1 MRNLGWSGRSGPRHD
16 RGVSSRY
23 APPKDLSSYAWL
35 SIGAAL
41 GTIALKGAAA
51 WVTGSVGLLSDAAES
66 MVNLVAAV
74 VALIVLK
81 IAVKPADADHQFGH
95 SKAEYFSAVVEGVM
109 IFVAA
114 AFIIISAIGR
124 LIDPQMPEQL
134 GLGLAVS
141 VLASLLNG
149 AVAWMLY
156 RAGRRERS
164 VTLVADAKHLATDV
178 VTSAA
183 VLVGVALVAVFDS
196 AVLDAVVALG
206 AGLNIMW
213 TGFTLIRDSVG
224 GLMDIAPSP
233 EVLQTVERV
242 LARHRRAGMI
252 DFHAVRVREAGN
264 RRFMELHVL
273 VPAAWSV
280 KKGHDFTEQ
289 VIDELVDA
297 DASLRISAHLEPIED
312 PKSYEDLEDI

>member
-1 MRNLGWSGRSGPRHD
+1 MRNLRWSGRTRPRDD

-23 APPKDLSSYAWL
+23 APPKDLSGYAWL
-35 SIGAAL
+35 SIAAAL

-51 WVTGSVGLLSDAAES
+51 WMTGSVGLLSDAAES
-66 MVNLVAAV
+66 VVNLIAAV

-81 IAVKPADADHQFGH
+81 IAAKPADADHQFGH

-124 LIDPQMPEQL
+124 LITPQMPEQL
-134 GLGLAVS
+134 GAGLAVS
-141 VLASLLNG
+141 VVASLLNG
-149 AVAWMLY
+149 AAAWVLY

-164 VTLVADAKHLATDV
+164 MTLVADAKHLATDV
-178 VTSAA
+178 VTSTA
-183 VLVGVALVAVFDS
+183 VLIGVALVAVFDS

-224 GLMDIAPSP
+224 GLMDIAPSA
-233 EVLQTVERV
+233 EVLHSVETVLE
-242 LARHRRAGMI
+242 RHRREGMI

-289 VIDELVDA
+289 VIDELVST
-297 DASLRISAHLEPIED
+297 DASLHISAHLEPIED

>member
-1 MRNLGWSGRSGPRHD
+1 MSTPSSPR
-16 RGVSSRY
+16 Y
-23 APPKDLSSYAWL
+23 TPPKDLSAYAWL
-35 SIGAAL
+35 SIGAAVT
-41 GTIALKGAAA
+41 TIALKAFAA
-51 WVTGSVGLLSDAAES
+51 WLTGSVGLLSDAAES
-66 MVNLVAAV
+66 VVNLVAAV

-81 IAVKPADADHQFGH
+81 IAIRPADDDHQFGH
-95 SKAEYFSAVVEGVM
+95 SKAEYFSAITEGVM

-114 AFIIISAIGR
+114 AFIIISAVER
-124 LIDPQMPEQL
+124 LITPVMPEQL
-134 GLGLAVS
+134 SVGLIISVGASAV
-141 VLASLLNG
+141 NG
-149 AVAWMLY
+149 AVSWVLR
-156 RAGRRERS
+156 RAGRREGS
-164 VTLVADAKHLATDV
+164 AALLADAKHLATDV

-183 VLVGVALVAVFDS
+183 VLVGVALVAVFGS

-224 GLMDIAPSP
+224 GLMDIAPSA
-233 EVLQTVERV
+233 EVLQRVEEV
-242 LARHRRAGMI
+242 LARHRQVGMI

-289 VIDELVDA
+289 VIDELIEA
-297 DASLRISAHLEPIED
+297 DTSLRISAHLEPIED
-312 PKSYEDLEDI
+312 PKSYEDVEDM

>member
-124 LIDPQMPEQL
+124 PTDPHMPEQL

-224 GLMDIAPSP
+224 GLMDIAPPP
-233 EVLQTVERV
+233 EGLQTVERV

>member
-1 MRNLGWSGRSGPRHD
+1 MSD
-16 RGVSSRY
+16 SSQIPT
-23 APPKDLSSYAWL
+23 AAHL
-35 SIGAAL
+35 AAL
-41 GTIALKGAAA
+41 GLVGTAPVVLLIALFSLAVTTIALKAFAA
-51 WVTGSVGLLSDAAES
+51 WITGSVGLLSDAAES
-66 MVNLVAAV
+66 VVNLVAAV

-81 IAVKPADADHQFGH
+81 IAIRPADDDHQFGH
-95 SKAEYFSAVVEGVM
+95 SKAEYFSAITEGVM

-134 GLGLAVS
+134 GLGLVVS
-141 VLASLLNG
+141 VIASLLNG
-149 AVAWMLY
+149 AVAWVLY

-164 VTLVADAKHLATDV
+164 MTLVADAKHLATDV
-178 VTSAA
+178 ITSAA
-183 VLVGVALVAVFDS
+183 VLVGVALVAVFHS
-196 AVLDAVVALG
+196 ALLDAVVALG

-224 GLMDIAPSP
+224 GLMDIAPST
-233 EVLQTVERV
+233 EVLQRVEKV
-242 LARHRRAGMI
+242 LARHRRQGMI

-273 VPAAWSV
+273 VPAVWSV

-297 DASLRISAHLEPIED
+297 DSSLRISAHLEPIED

>member
-1 MRNLGWSGRSGPRHD
+1 MRNLRWSGRTRPRDD

-23 APPKDLSSYAWL
+23 APPKDLSGYAWL
-35 SIGAAL
+35 SIAAAL

-51 WVTGSVGLLSDAAES
+51 WMTGSVGLLSDAAES
-66 MVNLVAAV
+66 VVNLVAAV

-81 IAVKPADADHQFGH
+81 IAAKPADADHQFGH

-124 LIDPQMPEQL
+124 LITPQMPEQL
-134 GLGLAVS
+134 GAGLAVS
-141 VLASLLNG
+141 VVASLLNG
-149 AVAWMLY
+149 AAAWVLY

-164 VTLVADAKHLATDV
+164 MTLVADAKHLATDV

-183 VLVGVALVAVFDS
+183 VLIGVALVAVFDS

-224 GLMDIAPSP
+224 GLMDIAPSA
-233 EVLQTVERV
+233 EVLHSVETVLE
-242 LARHRRAGMI
+242 RHRREGMI

-264 RRFMELHVL
+264 RRFADVHML
-273 VPAAWSV
+273 VPGTWSV
-280 KKGHDFTEQ
+280 KQGHDFTERM
-289 VIDELVDA
+289 IDELVQA
-297 DASLRISAHLEPIED
+297 DPSLCVSVHLEPIED
-312 PKSYEDLEDI
+312 PKSYDDVDDV

>member
-1 MRNLGWSGRSGPRHD
+1 MRNLRWSGRCGPRHD

-23 APPKDLSSYAWL
+23 SPPKDLSRYAWL

-41 GTIALKGAAA
+41 ATIALKGAAA
-51 WVTGSVGLLSDAAES
+51 WLTGSVGLLSDAAES
-66 MVNLVAAV
+66 VVNLIAAV

-81 IAVKPADADHQFGH
+81 IAAKPADADHQFGH

-114 AFIIISAIGR
+114 AVIIISAIER

-134 GLGLAVS
+134 GVGLAVS

-149 AVAWMLY
+149 AVAWVLY

-164 VTLVADAKHLATDV
+164 MTLVADAKHLATDII
-178 VTSAA
+178 TSAA

-196 AVLDAVVALG
+196 AVLDAIVALG

-224 GLMDIAPSP
+224 GLMDMAPST
-233 EVLQTVERV
+233 EVLQSVEEV
-242 LARHRRAGMI
+242 LTRHRKVGMI

-312 PKSYEDLEDI
+312 PKSYDDLEDI

>member
-1 MRNLGWSGRSGPRHD
+1 MRNLRWSGRCGPRHD

-23 APPKDLSSYAWL
+23 SPPKDLSRYAWL

-51 WVTGSVGLLSDAAES
+51 WLTGSVGLLSDAAES
-66 MVNLVAAV
+66 VVNLVAAV
-74 VALIVLK
+74 VALIVLR
-81 IAVKPADADHQFGH
+81 IAARPADADHQFGH

-134 GLGLAVS
+134 GLGLVVS
-141 VLASLLNG
+141 IIASLLNG
-149 AVAWMLY
+149 AVAWVLY

-164 VTLVADAKHLATDV
+164 MTLVADAKHLATDV
-178 VTSAA
+178 ITSAA
-183 VLVGVALVAVFDS
+183 VLIGVALVAVFHS
-196 AVLDAVVALG
+196 ALLDAVVALG

-224 GLMDIAPSP
+224 GLMDIAPST
-233 EVLQTVERV
+233 EVLQRVEKV
-242 LARHRRAGMI
+242 LARHRRQGMI

-273 VPAAWSV
+273 VPAVWSV

-297 DASLRISAHLEPIED
+297 DSSLRISAHLEPIED